1 MRPGRSALLSLLLLG
16 SATLLL
22 AGCGA
27 NLFDKVSNFWSLG
40 CCGSVL
46 IILNILALIELAGD
60 ARSTSNKVVWA
71 LVIIFAPY
79 LGCIAYYLFGR

>member
-1 MRPGRSALLSLLLLG
+1 MPSKRNAFLLLLLG

-27 NLFDKVSNFWSLG
+27 NLFDRVNNFWTLG
-40 CCGSVL
+40 CCGGVL
-46 IILNILALIELAGD
+46 IILDILALIELAGD
-60 ARSTSNKVVWA
+60 ARPLSNKIIWA
-71 LVIIFAPY
+71 LFIIFAPY